1 MFASSWLIL
10 LFPLLGFIGLSWYGN
25 RISRNLVGL
34 VGCGTIGASFFMTL
48 VTLSNLLFLPPE
60 ERVGQIETL
69 YQWVSA
75 GSFKLDLAILV
86 DPLSVFMFLVV
97 TGVGFVIHV
106 YSVGY
111 MHDDPEYSRFF
122 AYLNLFIFSMLLLVA
137 AADFFFLIVGW
148 ALVGLASYLLIGF
161 WREKTSAVLA
171 ARKAFVMNVIG
182 DVGMVIAALVIFETF
197 GTLNFVDVFASAPGM
212 FRPNDDTM
220 LLITMLLLVGAFAKS
235 AQLPLHTWLPDA
247 MEGPTPVSALIHAA
261 TMVTAGVYLVARCH
275 VLYELAPYT
284 MYFLAGVGIITA
296 IFAGSMALVQYDIK
310 RVIAC
315 STMSQ
320 LGYMFLAMGLGVYS
334 LGMFHLMTHAF
345 FKALLFLGAGSIIHG
360 CHEEQDIRKMG
371 GIWKHMRVTTI
382 AYLCGTLALVAFP
395 FTSGFFSKEEIL
407 AGAWSHAWSKP
418 IFWVAAAASLLTALY
433 MTRQCLYVFLGAHRG
448 THTPH
453 ESPRIMTVPLIILA
467 LFALGLGG
475 LAKDSLL
482 SKLPGQA
489 APHETIVL
497 AVSVAVA
504 LGGILLGWLIYRGR
518 ALGQATDPLAV
529 TPLVRKLWFDELY
542 AATVG
547 RLWALAIVICE
558 QLNELLHFVRDLA
571 VLLADRIGNAF
582 AVGGDR
588 KLIDTLAFDGM
599 CDRLRSAG
607 HTVTRPQN
615 GFLPGYLR
623 LIALGAVALGV
634 LVFWMK

>member
-1 MFASSWLIL
+1 MFASGWLIL

-34 VGCGTIGASFFMTL
+34 VGCGTVGASFFMTL

-60 ERVGQIETL
+60 ERVGQIQTL

-75 GSFKLDLAILV
+75 GSFKLDVAILV
-86 DPLSVFMFLVV
+86 DPLSVFMFLIV

-212 FRPNDDTM
+212 LRPNDDTM

-310 RVIAC
+310 RVIAY

-320 LGYMFLAMGLGVYS
+320 LGYMFLAMGIGVYS

-345 FKALLFLGAGSIIHG
+345 FKALLFMAAGSVIHSLDG
-360 CHEEQDIRKMG
+360 EQDLRKMG
-371 GIWKHMRVTTI
+371 GLQSVMPLTHATFLIG
-382 AYLCGTLALVAFP
+382 ALALAGFP
-395 FTSGFFSKEEIL
+395 LPSGYFSKEAIIL
-407 AGAWSHAWSKP
+407 SSYHAEMGN
-418 IFWVAAAASLLTALY
+418 IVFWAIAVLTAG
-433 MTRQCLYVFLGAHRG
+433 MTAFYIFRVYLFTFFGRLRSPGLH
-448 THTPH
+448 PH
-453 ESPRIMTVPLIILA
+453 ESPMIMIIPLLVLAVLALLGGVLGPWVDSFLAPVFGHIADHPHDNVLETIALVVGVGGIAIAGLLYMVRKDHLA
-467 LFALGLGG
+467 LFKEVMAPLYDLLFHKYYVDEIYDYFIVRPTKAIGAFLEQKAEREGIDFTVDQVGLRIKEASHGISLWQSGKVRSYALNM
-475 LAKDSLL
+475 
-482 SKLPGQA
+482 
-489 APHETIVL
+489 IVG
-497 AVSVAVA
+497 VVT
-504 LGGILLGWLIYRGR
+504 ILL
-518 ALGQATDPLAV
+518 
-529 TPLVRKLWFDELY
+529 
-542 AATVG
+542 
-547 RLWALAIVICE
+547 
-558 QLNELLHFVRDLA
+558 FV
-571 VLLADRIGNAF
+571 
-582 AVGGDR
+582 
-588 KLIDTLAFDGM
+588 
-599 CDRLRSAG
+599 
-607 HTVTRPQN
+607 
-615 GFLPGYLR
+615 
-623 LIALGAVALGV
+623 
-634 LVFWMK
+634 VFM

>member
-1 MFASSWLIL
+1 LFASSWLIL

-25 RISRNLVGL
+25 RISRKLVGF
-34 VGCGTIGASFFMTL
+34 VGCGTVGASFFMTL
-48 VTLSNLLFLPPE
+48 VTLSNLFFLPPE
-60 ERVGQIETL
+60 ERVGQVQTL
-69 YQWVSA
+69 YQWISA
-75 GSFKLDLAILV
+75 GSFKLNLAILV
-86 DPLSVFMFLVV
+86 DPLSVFMFLIV

-122 AYLNLFIFSMLLLVA
+122 AYLNLFIFSMLVLVA

-197 GTLNFVDVFASAPGM
+197 GTLNFVDVFASAPGQ

-284 MYFLAGVGIITA
+284 MYFIAGVGIITA

-310 RVIAC
+310 RVIAY

-320 LGYMFLAMGLGVYS
+320 LGYMFLAMGIGVYS

-345 FKALLFLGAGSIIHG
+345 FKALLFMAAGSVIHSLDG
-360 CHEEQDIRKMG
+360 EQDLRKMG
-371 GIWKHMRVTTI
+371 GLQKVMPLTHATFLIG
-382 AYLCGTLALVAFP
+382 ALALAGFP
-395 FTSGFFSKEEIL
+395 LTSGYFSKEAIIL
-407 AGAWSHAWSKP
+407 SSYHAEMGN
-418 IFWVAAAASLLTALY
+418 IVFWAIAVLTAG
-433 MTRQCLYVFLGAHRG
+433 MTAFYIFRVYLFTFFGKLRSPEVH
-448 THTPH
+448 PH
-453 ESPRIMTVPLIILA
+453 ESPMIMIVPLLVLAVLA
-467 LFALGLGG
+467 LLGGVLGPWVDSFLAPVFGHVAHPHDNALETIALVAGLGG
-475 LAKDSLL
+475 IATAGLLYMVSKQRLDFFKEALAPLYDLLFHKYYVDEIYDYLIVRPTKAIGAFLEQKAEREGVDFTVDQVGLQIKEVSHVISLWQ
-482 SKLPGQA
+482 SGK
-489 APHETIVL
+489 VR
-497 AVSVAVA
+497 SYA
-504 LGGILLGWLIYRGR
+504 LNMVVGVVTILL
-518 ALGQATDPLAV
+518 
-529 TPLVRKLWFDELY
+529 
-542 AATVG
+542 
-547 RLWALAIVICE
+547 
-558 QLNELLHFVRDLA
+558 FV
-571 VLLADRIGNAF
+571 
-582 AVGGDR
+582 
-588 KLIDTLAFDGM
+588 
-599 CDRLRSAG
+599 
-607 HTVTRPQN
+607 
-615 GFLPGYLR
+615 
-623 LIALGAVALGV
+623 
-634 LVFWMK
+634 VFM